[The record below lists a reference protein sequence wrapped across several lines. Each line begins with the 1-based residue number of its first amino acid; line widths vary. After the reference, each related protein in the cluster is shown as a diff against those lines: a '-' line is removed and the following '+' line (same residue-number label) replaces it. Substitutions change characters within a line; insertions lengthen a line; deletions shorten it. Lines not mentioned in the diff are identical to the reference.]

1 MNKRKLFFA
10 MCCLTAV
17 LAIGCG
23 KKNSTDTKNPEQVE
37 KQDNTKTD
45 NADKNDTKN
54 DNEKDN
60 NDKTASETTK
70 GMMQIYFINMDSGEI
85 QTEKVETEDLSAEKT
100 WSLLQEYGVLT
111 QECRM
116 NSFKVNEE
124 EKTIDLDVDEGFGN
138 YIRSMGTT
146 GETEVLACVV
156 NTYLDSF
163 QCERIKITEAGH
175 TFETSG
181 AVLAGYMTKQ
191 QEAGMRK
198 SEKIIKK
205 MYGIIVDSGNVYY
218 SATGD
223 GMG

>member
-1 MNKRKLFFA
+1 M
-10 MCCLTAV
+10 
-17 LAIGCG
+17 
-23 KKNSTDTKNPEQVE
+23 S
-37 KQDNTKTD
+37 
-45 NADKNDTKN
+45 
-54 DNEKDN
+54 
-60 NDKTASETTK
+60 
-70 GMMQIYFINMDSGEI
+70 SGEI
-85 QTEKVETEDLSAEKT
+85 QTEGVETDSLNEEKI
-100 WSLLQEYGVLT
+100 WSLLQEKSVIT
-111 QECRM
+111 PECGM

-163 QCERIKITEAGH
+163 QCEKIKITEAGR

>member
-1 MNKRKLFFA
+1 

-23 KKNSTDTKNPEQVE
+23 KKDSTDTKNPEQVE
-37 KQDNTKTD
+37 SQDTTKTD
-45 NADKNDTKN
+45 DKNKSDTKN
-54 DNEKDN
+54 DTEKKD
-60 NDKTASETTK
+60 DKKEESEKTK
-70 GMMQIYFINMDSGEI
+70 SVMKI
-85 QTEKVETEDLSAEKT
+85 QTEDVETDSLNEEKV
-100 WSLLQEYGVLT
+100 WSLLQEKSVIT
-111 QECRM
+111 PECGM

-163 QCERIKITEAGH
+163 QCEKIKITEAGH

-191 QEAGMRK
+191 
-198 SEKIIKK
+198 
-205 MYGIIVDSGNVYY
+205 
-218 SATGD
+218 
-223 GMG
+223 

>member
-1 MNKRKLFFA
+1 MHKRKLFYA

-23 KKNSTDTKNPEQVE
+23 KKDSTDTKNPEQVE
-37 KQDNTKTD
+37 SQDTTKTD
-45 NADKNDTKN
+45 DENKSDTKN
-54 DNEKDN
+54 DTE
-60 NDKTASETTK
+60 
-70 GMMQIYFINMDSGEI
+70 
-85 QTEKVETEDLSAEKT
+85 QTDDVETDSLNEEKI
-100 WSLLQEYGVLT
+100 WSLLQEKSVIT
-111 QECRM
+111 PECGM

-163 QCERIKITEAGH
+163 QCEKIKITEAGR

>member
-1 MNKRKLFFA
+1 MHKRKLFYA

-23 KKNSTDTKNPEQVE
+23 KKDSTDTKNPEQVE
-37 KQDNTKTD
+37 SQDTTKTD
-45 NADKNDTKN
+45 DKKEESEKTKSVM
-54 DNEKDN
+54 K
-60 NDKTASETTK
+60 
-70 GMMQIYFINMDSGEI
+70 IYSINMSSGEI
-85 QTEKVETEDLSAEKT
+85 QTEDVETDSLNEEKI
-100 WSLLQEYGVLT
+100 WSLLQEKSVIT
-111 QECRM
+111 PECGM

-163 QCERIKITEAGH
+163 QCEKIKITEAGR

-191 QEAGMRK
+191 
-198 SEKIIKK
+198 
-205 MYGIIVDSGNVYY
+205 
-218 SATGD
+218 
-223 GMG
+223 

>member
-111 QECRM
+111 QECGM

-163 QCERIKITEAGH
+163 QCEKIKITEAGR

-191 QEAGMRK
+191 
-198 SEKIIKK
+198 
-205 MYGIIVDSGNVYY
+205 
-218 SATGD
+218 
-223 GMG
+223 

>member
-1 MNKRKLFFA
+1 MYKRKLFYA
-10 MCCLTAV
+10 MCCLTVV

-23 KKNSTDTKNPEQVE
+23 KKDSTDTKNPEQVE
-37 KQDNTKTD
+37 SQDTTKTD
-45 NADKNDTKN
+45 DKNKSDTKN
-54 DNEKDN
+54 DTEKKD
-60 NDKTASETTK
+60 DKKEESEKTK
-70 GMMQIYFINMDSGEI
+70 SVMKIYSINMGSGEI
-85 QTEKVETEDLSAEKT
+85 QTEDVETDSLNEEKI
-100 WSLLQEYGVLT
+100 WSLLQEKSVIT
-111 QECRM
+111 PECGM

-163 QCERIKITEAGH
+163 QCEKVKITEAGR

-191 QEAGMRK
+191 
-198 SEKIIKK
+198 
-205 MYGIIVDSGNVYY
+205 
-218 SATGD
+218 
-223 GMG
+223 